1 MPPTYEFHV
10 GDTSN
15 DRNTIVSPDWNMMM
29 EIQTFTPS
37 YKFYEK
43 NNAIIIGNAVPPKN
57 VSSFSKYYF
66 DALSF
71 NKDLRRVFSISK

>member
-15 DRNTIVSPDWNMMM
+15 DRNTIVSPDWNMMAA
-29 EIQTFTPS
+29 PS

-43 NNAIIIGNAVPPKN
+43 IMQ
-57 VSSFSKYYF
+57 
-66 DALSF
+66 
-71 NKDLRRVFSISK
+71 